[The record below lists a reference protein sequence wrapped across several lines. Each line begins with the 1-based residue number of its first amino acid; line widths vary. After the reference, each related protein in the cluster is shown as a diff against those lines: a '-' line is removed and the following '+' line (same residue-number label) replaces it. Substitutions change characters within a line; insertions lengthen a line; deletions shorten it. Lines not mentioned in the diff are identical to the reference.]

1 MSQITVPFHGDT
13 LFLVEH
19 NGEAYTPMK
28 PIVDGMGLD
37 WASQFTKLKQRFAT
51 CIVEI
56 TMQVPGDTQGR
67 SVICM
72 ALRKLAGWLYTISP
86 NKVRPELREKI
97 MQYQAECDD
106 VLWDHWSKGKGPAPA
121 GGGDL
126 FDSDYFTEAYRHAA
140 PYFEQFWKLSQAGE
154 KLQRVDAERMDRLV
168 DGMLASRLM
177 TGRWILTFDSNGES
191 RLRRM
196 ANEDQVLTSKEFAE
210 RISDPSAVPSH
221 LLPDIAEAIMQRLMV
236 CLPKN

>member
-1 MSQITVPFHGDT
+1 MTIADQGANVPAIFQFQAHQVRTVLRDGIIWFVAADVCTALGYVNPSKAVADHLDEDERSHEQLDRSRMGSKAVIINESG
-13 LFLVEH
+13 LYALVLRSRKP
-19 NGEAYTPMK
+19 EARKFAKWVTAEVLPAIRKSGHYGHTP
-28 PIVDGMGLD
+28 
-37 WASQFTKLKQRFAT
+37 R
-51 CIVEI
+51 
-56 TMQVPGDTQGR
+56 
-67 SVICM
+67 
-72 ALRKLAGWLYTISP
+72 
-86 NKVRPELREKI
+86 
-97 MQYQAECDD
+97 
-106 VLWDHWSKGKGPAPA
+106 H
-121 GGGDL
+121 GDL

-154 KLQRVDAERMDRLV
+154 ELRRVDAERMDRLV

-221 LLPDIAEAIMQRLMV
+221 LLPDIAEAVMQRLMV

>member
-56 TMQVPGDTQGR
+56 TMQLPGDTQGR

-106 VLWDHWSKGKGPAPA
+106 VLWDHWSKGKEPAPA

-126 FDSDYFTEAYRHAA
+126 FDRDYFVEARALVHE
-140 PYFEQFWKLSQAGE
+140 YFSQCWELSRQGVKLPQ
-154 KLQRVDAERMDRLV
+154 MDNDSLDTLI
-168 DGMLASRLM
+168 DGMLVSRLE
-177 TGRWILTFDSNGES
+177 TGRWVLTFGDNGRAMLARLPSEAQIMTSAEIAGRVRDS
-191 RLRRM
+191 
-196 ANEDQVLTSKEFAE
+196 F
-210 RISDPSAVPSH
+210 AVPAS
-221 LLPDIAEAIMQRLMV
+221 LLPDIAEAVMQRLMV
-236 CLPKN
+236 CLPKR

>member
-1 MSQITVPFHGDT
+1 MNTIAIPFHGNT
-13 LFLVEH
+13 LYLVDH
-19 NGEAYTPMK
+19 DGEAYTPMK
-28 PIVDGMGLD
+28 PIVEGMGLD
-37 WASQFTKLKQRFAT
+37 WAAQFTKLKQRFSAGIAEIAIPSDGGVQKMT
-51 CIVEI
+51 CL
-56 TMQVPGDTQGR
+56 M
-67 SVICM
+67 
-72 ALRKLAGWLYTISP
+72 LRKLAGWLYTISP
-86 NKVRPELREKI
+86 NKVRAELRERI

-106 VLWDHWSKGKGPAPA
+106 VLWDYWSKGKGARPAA
-121 GGGDL
+121 SGGDL

-154 KLQRVDAERMDRLV
+154 KLRRVDAERMDRLV
-168 DGMLASRLM
+168 DGMLVSRLM